1 MTNTEGSK
9 EKEIKY
15 ALTTA
20 LCDIDVYSKFRN
32 IAAREVG
39 HAAVGGLISEFHV
52 HNLQAA
58 GARGHVWVTAQ
69 HNEAV

>member
-1 MTNTEGSK
+1 M
-9 EKEIKY
+9 
-15 ALTTA
+15 LTTA
-20 LCDIDVYSKFRN
+20 LCDIDVHPEFGN
-32 IAAREVG
+32 ITAGEVG
-39 HAAVGGLISEFHV
+39 HAAVGGLISELHV